1 MHILFFKKHLGVR
14 HIWGTQKESAG
25 APESTVDLNTKNHDF
40 LDFEKDIAVQ
50 AIKIEKQAKKNEKQ
64 KILDSY
70 NSNKTIDPVSRR
82 ILANFGEFCQV
93 LPD

>member
-25 APESTVDLNTKNHDF
+25 APESAVDLNTKNHDF

-82 ILANFGEFCQV
+82 TLANFGELC
-93 LPD
+93 PIN

>member
-70 NSNKTIDPVSRR
+70 NSNKTIDPAARP
-82 ILANFGEFCQV
+82 V
-93 LPD
+93 LPGFGRFCPIN

>member
-82 ILANFGEFCQV
+82 ILANFGELC
-93 LPD
+93 PTN

>member
-40 LDFEKDIAVQ
+40 LDFKKDIAVQ
-50 AIKIEKQAKKNEKQ
+50 AIKIEKRAKKNEKQ
-64 KILDSY
+64 KNLDSY
-70 NSNKTIDPVSRR
+70 NSNKTIDPISRQT
-82 ILANFGEFCQV
+82 LPGFGRFC
-93 LPD
+93 PTN

>member
-40 LDFEKDIAVQ
+40 LDFEKDTAVQ
-50 AIKIEKQAKKNEKQ
+50 AIKIEKQAKKNEKH

-70 NSNKTIDPVSRR
+70 NSNKTIDPISRPVFADFAR
-82 ILANFGEFCQV
+82 LCPTN
-93 LPD
+93 